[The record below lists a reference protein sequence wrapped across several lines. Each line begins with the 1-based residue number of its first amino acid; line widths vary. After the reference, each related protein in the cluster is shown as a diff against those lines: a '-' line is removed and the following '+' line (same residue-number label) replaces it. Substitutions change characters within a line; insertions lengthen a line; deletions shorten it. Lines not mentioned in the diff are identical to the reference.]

1 MLSDSIQVY
10 TVEKKPNAAEL
21 IKQNARKHGLDN
33 IEIITGEAPEALH
46 GLPYPTHA
54 FIGGSGGRM
63 KNILSALYRLNPEAR
78 VVINAVTLETVCEI
92 NKIPSLFPVKNFETV
107 QIQISR
113 AEPVGNHNI
122 MRAQNPVWICSFEFD
137 GKDGSDES

>member
-21 IKQNARKHGLDN
+21 IKQNARKRGLDN
-33 IEIITGEAPEALH
+33 IEIITGEAPEALRD
-46 GLPYPTHA
+46 LPYPTHA
-54 FIGGSGGRM
+54 FIGGSGGCL
-63 KNILSALYRLNPEAR
+63 KDILSALYQLNPKAR
-78 VVINAVTLETVCEI
+78 VVINAVTLETVCGI
-92 NKIPSLFPVKNFETV
+92 NKISSLFPVKNFETV

-113 AEPVGNHNI
+113 AETVGSHNI